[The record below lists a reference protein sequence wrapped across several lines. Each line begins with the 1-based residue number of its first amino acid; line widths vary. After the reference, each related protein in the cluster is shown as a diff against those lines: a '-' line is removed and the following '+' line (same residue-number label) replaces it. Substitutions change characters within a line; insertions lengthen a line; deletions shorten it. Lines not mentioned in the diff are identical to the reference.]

1 MNDGSNGPES
11 YSNSNDDNNRSNAV
25 LWPNKVYPKRRN
37 VVRPPMV
44 DSNLLRFLAKQKP
57 LQKQAGQSQAYLDV
71 QDDEN
76 TSSAS
81 VNNGDGEQQQ
91 QSLPLSNAPVPAP
104 FVSPTDGYLTSLSQ
118 EDETRTIAPASDT
131 TPTTLSPLSQQQEL
145 SLQPP
150 SKVSQQL
157 EAEQQQLEQVDDG
170 DNLVDYD
177 DSNSLVDSS
186 GLGQFN
192 RYRIASML
200 RTTLATDSSSNNDN
214 NMSGEDEALF
224 SLAGERVQSQ
234 ALARTA
240 RRRVREF
247 LKERDQAW
255 TADSIPSSSS
265 STAISAPSERT
276 TASPYGV
283 QDVVDVMLSFGLTAK
298 DIAEIFVHSPGIALM
313 RPLQAQQRVDEIEAN
328 VDASVSVESTS
339 TAAAVET
346 NQKLKDET
354 NDHNGETLQETLDRS
369 LVGLLCGTLGLRKY
383 DARKVLRNCPG
394 LLTMRGSRSAEQVI
408 LLLSRLGVS
417 ASSIARDKNALPTLL
432 SRSPAALFRLIA
444 FLASDAVRM
453 PMNKIGPLLRRS
465 ECQELLDMVAP
476 VPVFD
481 SNSDDVVQGKYN
493 DGTTDPGVVAA
504 LWGQSSQVRRERING
519 VYRNMTKTAS
529 TLRNEIGTEDLG
541 KVISAYP
548 KVLLLDAEEQ
558 ILPTANYLMNELG
571 VWEDDLPRVLQLYPA
586 LLGME
591 ISQMEQVAA
600 FLLDLEVG
608 PETLSSIFRSF
619 PAILTLDIEKTMVP
633 VVDFLKSK
641 AEIANVGRFISR
653 LPPILGY
660 SVPNELQPKW
670 EFLETIVSD
679 ARYEL
684 SRFPAYFSYPLERV
698 EARFDYLR
706 NVKQVPVQLL
716 GLDKVLRFG
725 DKDFAIKVAAD
736 RDFGKAF
743 RAFTL
748 DRKQVAAASARK
760 KPTKQRAPKKKQA
773 PPQQTN
779 SNNKVL

>member
-1 MNDGSNGPES
+1 
-11 YSNSNDDNNRSNAV
+11 
-25 LWPNKVYPKRRN
+25 
-37 VVRPPMV
+37 MV
-44 DSNLLRFLAKQKP
+44 DSTLLRFLGKQKR
-57 LQKQAGQSQAYLDV
+57 LQKQADQVTEADLDLQA
-71 QDDEN
+71 N
-76 TSSAS
+76 TDTSSSSSSAS
-81 VNNGDGEQQQ
+81 NGDSDQQQ
-91 QSLPLSNAPVPAP
+91 QPQSLPLSDTPPP
-104 FVSPTDGYLTSLSQ
+104 PSFVSPTGGYLTSLSP
-118 EDETRTIAPASDT
+118 EDGTYNSTATTLAPAFS
-131 TPTTLSPLSQQQEL
+131 PLSPLTLSTSPPPQQQEQ

-150 SKVSQQL
+150 PQISQQL
-157 EAEQQQLEQVDDG
+157 EAEQQQWEQQQQQQQFPSEQVDS
-170 DNLVDYD
+170 
-177 DSNSLVDSS
+177 DSNSLADSGVDSS
-186 GLGQFN
+186 LGQFN

-214 NMSGEDEALF
+214 NMSDQDESLF
-224 SLAGERVQSQ
+224 CLAGERVQSQ

-255 TADSIPSSSS
+255 TADSSPSP
-265 STAISAPSERT
+265 TPWPFERT
-276 TASPYGV
+276 AAAVSTTATTTSTSTSLPPYGV

-313 RPLQAQQRVDEIEAN
+313 RPQQADQQHEKESETESDL
-328 VDASVSVESTS
+328 DASMSAES
-339 TAAAVET
+339 TAAVVEPKEKVEDGT
-346 NQKLKDET
+346 N
-354 NDHNGETLQETLDRS
+354 NNNGETLQETLDRS

-408 LLLSRLGVS
+408 QLLSRLGVS
-417 ASSIARDKNALPTLL
+417 ANSIARDKNALPTLL
-432 SRSPAALFRLIA
+432 SRSPAALFRLIS

-481 SNSDDVVQGKYN
+481 SNTDNDDQGKYN

-504 LWGQSSQVRRERING
+504 LWGRSSQVRRERINQI
-519 VYRNMTKTAS
+519 YRNMTKTAS
-529 TLRNEIGTEDLG
+529 TLKHEIGTADLG

-548 KVLLLDAEEQ
+548 SVLLLDAEEQ

-586 LLGME
+586 LLGMK

-600 FLLDLEVG
+600 YLLDLEVA

-619 PAILTLDIEKTMVP
+619 PALLTLDIEKTMVP
-633 VVDFLKSK
+633 VVDFLKSTT
-641 AEIANVGRFISR
+641 AISNVGRFISR

-670 EFLETIVSD
+670 EFLESVVSD
-679 ARYEL
+679 ARFEL

-698 EARFDYLR
+698 ETRFEYLR
-706 NVKQVPVQLL
+706 NVKRVPVQLL
-716 GLDKVLRFG
+716 GLDQVLRFG

-736 RDFGKAF
+736 KDKGAAF
-743 RAFTL
+743 REFTQG
-748 DRKQVAAASARK
+748 RKQAAVGGRK
-760 KPTKQRAPKKKQA
+760 KSTKQRAPKKKQA
-773 PPQQTN
+773 PQQSN